1 VIWLTKWRRQRNCM
15 HHRLG
20 VAGNLIGASLATSFV
35 TGQLIDLG
43 RRKMF
48 TCRVCDQRWFT

>member
-1 VIWLTKWRRQRNCM
+1 M